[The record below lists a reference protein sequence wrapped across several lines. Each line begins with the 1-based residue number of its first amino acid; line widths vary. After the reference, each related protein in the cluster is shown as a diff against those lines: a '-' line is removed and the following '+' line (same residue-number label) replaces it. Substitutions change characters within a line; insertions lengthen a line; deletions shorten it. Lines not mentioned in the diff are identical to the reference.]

1 MFDHC
6 KFSNAKFKR
15 NCARLAFQRDFNL
28 LDTYTIESSCFG
40 YIKKP
45 KAQSVVYGQKKLID
59 EEVGMIK

>member
-45 KAQSVVYGQKKLID
+45 KAQSVVYG
-59 EEVGMIK
+59 